1 MTENGEKSGLW
12 KVLLITVSVILGLVA
27 ALWGIAMGQ
36 IGTLQRDAVR
46 REELV
51 RAVSMQLVEHK
62 AAQEVINKMRDKQI
76 DELKEMIKENDK
88 ETK

>member
-1 MTENGEKSGLW
+1 MTENGEKQGLW

-27 ALWGIAMGQ
+27 TLWGIAMGQ
-36 IGTLQRDAVR
+36 INTLQRDALR
-46 REELV
+46 REELI

-62 AAQEVINKMRDKQI
+62 AAQEIINKIRDKQI
-76 DELKEMIKENDK
+76 DELKEMIKDK

>member
-1 MTENGEKSGLW
+1 MTENGEKQGLW

-36 IGTLQRDAVR
+36 INMLQRDVLR
-46 REELV
+46 REELI
-51 RAVSMQLVEHK
+51 RAVSLQLTEHK
-62 AAQEVINKMRDKQI
+62 AAQEVINKIRDKQI
-76 DELKEMIKENDK
+76 DELKEMIKDK